1 ALGGAPAPA
10 LKAGGLG
17 VREAKRVAKAAD
29 LPEADAIRLLE
40 IALAAD
46 LVVDAVPGHGVAP
59 APAFDGWMELP
70 PAERWLALVRAWID
84 TPRWPSLAG
93 QRDLND
99 KPIPALMPYGHGA
112 AAAAQRRTLLDE
124 LARAPSGSSVDP
136 ATVVPSVTWEMPG
149 AWETSPA
156 SPGRVIEWTLAEA
169 RLLGVTGLGALC
181 TAARLLLDGRPDEAT
196 EAARHLLP
204 TPSTEITLQ
213 ADLTC
218 IAPAALEA
226 TLRGELGLMADVE
239 SSGAA
244 TVFRFS
250 ETSIRRAVD
259 AGRSGEQLVALL
271 ERHAPRGV
279 PQPLTYLVADVA
291 RRHGQIRVGEVCSY
305 LRCDDAALV
314 AEVLRT
320 KAKAVSALALRAL
333 APTVLASKATPGE
346 LLDALRAA
354 GFLPAREELGGEL
367 LLSRAEPH
375 RANPR
380 PPSSARRPVEPSD
393 AELAAAV
400 QALRRGRRDPP
411 SLRDQ
416 LLLSRLARGQPPV
429 ELFDG
434 TDFDDVN
441 DVDYV
446 DYGAGD
452 EPDDDGL
459 DAEIINFL
467 RRRH

>member
-1 ALGGAPAPA
+1 
-10 LKAGGLG
+10 
-17 VREAKRVAKAAD
+17 
-29 LPEADAIRLLE
+29 
-40 IALAAD
+40 
-46 LVVDAVPGHGVAP
+46 
-59 APAFDGWMELP
+59 
-70 PAERWLALVRAWID
+70 
-84 TPRWPSLAG
+84 
-93 QRDLND
+93 
-99 KPIPALMPYGHGA
+99 
-112 AAAAQRRTLLDE
+112 
-124 LARAPSGSSVDP
+124 
-136 ATVVPSVTWEMPG
+136 
-149 AWETSPA
+149 
-156 SPGRVIEWTLAEA
+156 TLAEA

-279 PQPLTYLVADVA
+279 PQPLAYLVADVA

-367 LLSRAEPH
+367 LLTRAEPH

-446 DYGAGD
+446 DCGAGD